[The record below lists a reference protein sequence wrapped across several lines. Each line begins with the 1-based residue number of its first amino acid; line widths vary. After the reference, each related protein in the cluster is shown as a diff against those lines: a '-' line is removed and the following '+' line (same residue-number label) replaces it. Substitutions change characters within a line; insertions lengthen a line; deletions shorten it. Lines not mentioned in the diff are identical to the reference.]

1 MAVSFIESA
10 QVGRTANGGYNVAPE
25 NIIVR
30 PNLSGRSEEND
41 ITELA
46 LDLEK
51 RGQLIP
57 ATATKDD
64 SGWPVLLA
72 GHRRLRAIVQL
83 NKLRPEDKKIKLLF
97 NYVKV
102 DSDESGLDYTISENR
117 NRSEVNPLDDFFN
130 IQCYM
135 KMFGR
140 SVEEVA
146 EKYYPG
152 ANKDAERL
160 KKAVVWVKDRLKL
173 GELSDTAQE
182 ELRQGK
188 LSTTASI
195 QMSDLPRVEQDRLI
209 KASHDKGSKKVKV
222 ADVQEARAAKKR
234 TIDPEIAVERAIKKN
249 ATSERIGELEELCEM
264 GALLVAEVLSEFR
277 NETTLLDCSRELAA
291 LYAKAK
297 ISLPAELDKTYNR

>member
-64 SGWPVLLA
+64 AGWPVLLA

-83 NKLRPEDKKIKLLF
+83 NKSRSEDKKIKLLF

-102 DSDESGLDYTISENR
+102 DSDESGLDYTVAENR
-117 NRSEVNPLDDFFN
+117 NRSETNPLDDFFN

-152 ANKDAERL
+152 ASKDADRL
-160 KKAVVWVKDRLKL
+160 KKAVLWVKDRLKL

-209 KASHDKGSKKVKV
+209 KASHEKGAKKVKV
-222 ADVQEARAAKKR
+222 VDVQEVKAAAKKR
-234 TIDPEIAVERAIKKN
+234 KIDPEILADRVIKKN
-249 ATSERIGELEELCEM
+249 ADSERIGELEELAEL
-264 GALLVAEVLSEFR
+264 GAGLAAEVL
-277 NETTLLDCSRELAA
+277 NEERDETVILDLSREFVRF
-291 LYAKAK
+291 
-297 ISLPAELDKTYNR
+297 AEQYK